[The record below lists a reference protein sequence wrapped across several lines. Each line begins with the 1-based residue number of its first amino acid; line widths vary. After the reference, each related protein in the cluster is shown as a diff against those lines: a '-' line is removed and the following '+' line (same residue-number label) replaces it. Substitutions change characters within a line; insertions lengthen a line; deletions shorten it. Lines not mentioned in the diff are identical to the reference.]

1 MSPEQVDLL
10 LRKQQL
16 RWRIAEQRAQCLGVL
31 QEVERLLSVAQ
42 QGRRLVARL
51 GSLLRE
57 HAALG
62 VLAGGLVL
70 LARPRAALRWSRRGW
85 LLWLGWRRH
94 HGLLRGWARWLG
106 RLTGA

>member
-31 QEVERLLSVAQ
+31 REVEGLLSVAQ
-42 QGRRLVARL
+42 QGRSLVARL

-62 VLAGGLVL
+62 ALACGLVL
-70 LARPRAALRWSRRGW
+70 LARPRPALRWLRRGW

-94 HGLLRGWARWLG
+94 RGSLRDWARWLG